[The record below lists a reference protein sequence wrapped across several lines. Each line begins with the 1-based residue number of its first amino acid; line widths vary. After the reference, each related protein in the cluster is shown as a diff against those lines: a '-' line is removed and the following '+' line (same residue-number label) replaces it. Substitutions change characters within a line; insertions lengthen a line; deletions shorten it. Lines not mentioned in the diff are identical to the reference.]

1 MPSFALVFHLV
12 AVATGAAPGP
22 VAGAP
27 TLLAAAWCDYL
38 EHHAR
43 KIYSAEL
50 FPGVEAANS
59 MAAKIQ
65 EGLIV
70 DRQGARDIYQHHW
83 SGLSTPAEVSGGLEV
98 LVDSGWVRL
107 ETVEQT
113 GGRPA
118 EIIRLHPDLRGPSNA

>member
-1 MPSFALVFHLV
+1 MPGRV
-12 AVATGAAPGP
+12 TR
-22 VAGAP
+22 AP

-59 MAAKIQ
+59 LAAKIQ
-65 EGLIV
+65 DGLIT
-70 DRQGARDIYQHHW
+70 DRQSARDIYQHHW
-83 SGLSTPAEVSGGLEV
+83 SGVSTPAEVSKGLEV
-98 LVDSGWVRL
+98 LANSGWVRL
-107 ETVEQT
+107 ETLET

-118 EIIRLHPDLRGPSNA
+118 ELIRLHPDLRGLSNA